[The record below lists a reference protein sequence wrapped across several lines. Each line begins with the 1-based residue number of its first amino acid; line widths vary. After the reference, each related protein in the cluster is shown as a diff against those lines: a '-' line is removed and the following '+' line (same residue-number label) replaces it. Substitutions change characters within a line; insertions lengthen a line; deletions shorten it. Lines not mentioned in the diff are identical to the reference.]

1 MEGIIA
7 INEMIKMAIAIEPQ
21 KVETPKNFDG
31 LPPSAITI
39 YKIVQERGPITS
51 NEIVQLCNLAPR
63 TVRHG
68 LKLLV
73 RAGLIQKLPHL
84 LDMRS
89 SKFYVE

>member
-1 MEGIIA
+1 
-7 INEMIKMAIAIEPQ
+7 MIVAIALENIKINLELM
-21 KVETPKNFDG
+21 TG

-39 YKIVQERGPITS
+39 FKIVTGNGPITS
-51 NEIVQLCNLAPR
+51 REIVDLCNLAPR

-73 RAGLIQKLPHL
+73 RAGLIQKIPHL

-89 SKFYVE
+89 CKFYVD

>member
-1 MEGIIA
+1 MAVALENKN
-7 INEMIKMAIAIEPQ
+7 INQ
-21 KVETPKNFDG
+21 NLLTG

-39 YKIVQERGPITS
+39 YKIVIGKGPITS
-51 NEIVQLCNLAPR
+51 SEIVDLCSLAPR

-73 RAGLIQKLPHL
+73 RAGLILKLPHL

-89 SKFYVE
+89 CKFYVD

>member
-1 MEGIIA
+1 MVYV
-7 INEMIKMAIAIEPQ
+7 AIAIENPGLKQ
-21 KVETPKNFDG
+21 GLLEG
-31 LPPSAITI
+31 LPPSAVTI
-39 YKIVQERGPITS
+39 YKIVTGKGPITS
-51 NEIVQLCNLAPR
+51 REIVDMCNLAPR

-89 SKFYVE
+89 CKFYVD

>member
-1 MEGIIA
+1 
-7 INEMIKMAIAIEPQ
+7 MAIALENPNVNQ
-21 KVETPKNFDG
+21 NLLTG

-39 YKIVQERGPITS
+39 FKIVTGKGPITS
-51 NEIVQLCNLAPR
+51 SEIVDLCSLAPR

-89 SKFYVE
+89 CKFYVD

>member
-1 MEGIIA
+1 MIVA
-7 INEMIKMAIAIEPQ
+7 IVLENIKINQEFL
-21 KVETPKNFDG
+21 TG
-31 LPPSAITI
+31 LPPSAVTI
-39 YKIVQERGPITS
+39 YKIVTGNGPITS
-51 NEIVQLCNLAPR
+51 REIVDMCNLAPR

-89 SKFYVE
+89 CKFYVD

>member
-1 MEGIIA
+1 MAVSSETIKQQKICLEDIA
-7 INEMIKMAIAIEPQ
+7 ILEEM
-21 KVETPKNFDG
+21 
-31 LPPSAITI
+31 PPSARRV
-39 YKIVQERGPITS
+39 YLIVRERGPITS
-51 NEIVQLCNLAPR
+51 AEVVELCDLAPR

-89 SKFYVE
+89 SKFYCER

>member
-1 MEGIIA
+1 
-7 INEMIKMAIAIEPQ
+7 MIKVAIALENIEVDQ
-21 KVETPKNFDG
+21 SLLTG

-39 YKIVQERGPITS
+39 YKIVIDRGPITS
-51 NEIVQLCNLAPR
+51 SEIVELCSLAPR

-89 SKFYVE
+89 CKFYVD

>member
-1 MEGIIA
+1 MVYV
-7 INEMIKMAIAIEPQ
+7 AIALENPNINQ
-21 KVETPKNFDG
+21 NNLTG

-39 YKIVQERGPITS
+39 FKIVIGKGPITS
-51 NEIVQLCNLAPR
+51 SEIVDLCSLAPR

-89 SKFYVE
+89 CKFYVD

>member
-1 MEGIIA
+1 MELMYLA
-7 INEMIKMAIAIEPQ
+7 VALEN
-21 KVETPKNFDG
+21 PKLEQELLSD

-39 YKIVQERGPITS
+39 YKIVIGNGPITS
-51 NEIVQLCNLAPR
+51 REIVEMCSLAPR

-89 SKFYVE
+89 CKFYVD

>member
-1 MEGIIA
+1 M
-7 INEMIKMAIAIEPQ
+7 MIVAIALENIKINLELM
-21 KVETPKNFDG
+21 TG

-39 YKIVQERGPITS
+39 FKIVTGNGPITS
-51 NEIVQLCNLAPR
+51 REIVDLCNLAPR

-73 RAGLIQKLPHL
+73 RAGLIQKIPHL

-89 SKFYVE
+89 CKFYVD

>member
-1 MEGIIA
+1 MA
-7 INEMIKMAIAIEPQ
+7 AIA
-21 KVETPKNFDG
+21 VEHASIKQVSLEG
-31 LPPSAITI
+31 LPPSAVKI
-39 YKIVQERGPITS
+39 YKIVRGTGPITS
-51 NEIVQLCNLAPR
+51 REIVDMCDLAPR

-73 RAGLIQKLPHL
+73 RSSLILKLPHL

>member
-1 MEGIIA
+1 MAVSSGTTTQKIDLEQVEILEG
-7 INEMIKMAIAIEPQ
+7 M
-21 KVETPKNFDG
+21 
-31 LPPSAITI
+31 PPSARRV
-39 YKIVQERGPITS
+39 YGIVKERGPITS
-51 NEIVQLCNLAPR
+51 AEIVELCNLAPR

-89 SKFYVE
+89 SKFYCE

>member
-1 MEGIIA
+1 MVYLAVTLE
-7 INEMIKMAIAIEPQ
+7 EPILNQ
-21 KVETPKNFDG
+21 DLLTG
-31 LPPSAITI
+31 LPPSAVTI
-39 YKIVQERGPITS
+39 YKIVIGRGPITS
-51 NEIVQLCNLAPR
+51 SEIVDLCSLAPR

-89 SKFYVE
+89 CKFYVD

>member
-1 MEGIIA
+1 
-7 INEMIKMAIAIEPQ
+7 MAIAIEPQ
-21 KVETPKNFDG
+21 KVELEKGFEG

-39 YKIVQERGPITS
+39 YKIVRERGPITS
-51 NEIVQLCNLAPR
+51 NEIVQLCDLAPR

>member
-1 MEGIIA
+1 
-7 INEMIKMAIAIEPQ
+7 MIVAIALENIEINQ
-21 KVETPKNFDG
+21 ELLTG
-31 LPPSAITI
+31 LPPSAVTI
-39 YKIVQERGPITS
+39 YKIVTGNGPITS
-51 NEIVQLCNLAPR
+51 REIVDMCNLAPR

-89 SKFYVE
+89 CKFYVD

>member
-1 MEGIIA
+1 
-7 INEMIKMAIAIEPQ
+7 MIVAIALENIKINLELM
-21 KVETPKNFDG
+21 TG

-39 YKIVQERGPITS
+39 FKIVTGIGPITS
-51 NEIVQLCNLAPR
+51 REIVDLCNLAPR

-73 RAGLIQKLPHL
+73 RAGLIQKIPHL

-89 SKFYVE
+89 CKFYVD

>member
-1 MEGIIA
+1 M
-7 INEMIKMAIAIEPQ
+7 MIVAIALENIKINQELM
-21 KVETPKNFDG
+21 TG

-39 YKIVQERGPITS
+39 FKIVTGSGPITS
-51 NEIVQLCNLAPR
+51 REIVDMCNLAPL

-73 RAGLIQKLPHL
+73 RAGLIQKIPHL

-89 SKFYVE
+89 CKFYVD

>member
-1 MEGIIA
+1 MVQV
-7 INEMIKMAIAIEPQ
+7 AIATEKPAMEKEDAYQ
-21 KVETPKNFDG
+21 G
-31 LPPSAITI
+31 LPPSARAI
-39 YKIVQERGPITS
+39 YKIVAERGPITS
-51 NEIVQLCNLAPR
+51 REIVELCDLAPR

>member
-1 MEGIIA
+1 
-7 INEMIKMAIAIEPQ
+7 MIEVAIALENIEVDQ
-21 KVETPKNFDG
+21 NLLTG

-39 YKIVQERGPITS
+39 YKIVIDRGPITS
-51 NEIVQLCNLAPR
+51 SEIVDLCSLAPR

-89 SKFYVE
+89 CKFYVD

>member
-1 MEGIIA
+1 
-7 INEMIKMAIAIEPQ
+7 MAIALENPNINQ
-21 KVETPKNFDG
+21 NSLTG

-39 YKIVQERGPITS
+39 YKIVIGKGPITS
-51 NEIVQLCNLAPR
+51 SEIVDLCSLAPR

-89 SKFYVE
+89 CKFYVD

>member
-1 MEGIIA
+1 M
-7 INEMIKMAIAIEPQ
+7 KVAIALENI
-21 KVETPKNFDG
+21 KVDRSLLAG
-31 LPPSAITI
+31 LPPSAVTI
-39 YKIVQERGPITS
+39 YKIVIDRGPITS
-51 NEIVQLCNLAPR
+51 SEIVELCNLAPR

-89 SKFYVE
+89 CKFYVD

>member
-1 MEGIIA
+1 MVCV
-7 INEMIKMAIAIEPQ
+7 AIALE
-21 KVETPKNFDG
+21 VPKLNQEQLNG

-39 YKIVQERGPITS
+39 FKIVAVKGPITS
-51 NEIVQLCNLAPR
+51 REIADLCSLAPR

-73 RAGLIQKLPHL
+73 RASLIQKLPHL

-89 SKFYVE
+89 CKFYVE

>member
-1 MEGIIA
+1 
-7 INEMIKMAIAIEPQ
+7 MILVAIALENPEIKQ
-21 KVETPKNFDG
+21 DLVTG

-39 YKIVQERGPITS
+39 YKIVIGKGPITS
-51 NEIVQLCNLAPR
+51 REIVDLCNLAPR

-89 SKFYVE
+89 CKFYVD